1 VVFENATEIIAAMQG
16 GNVPFEMML
25 YPGFTHRVAGPAIS
39 PHRYNTVFR
48 FLEANG
54 VTPPE

>member
-1 VVFENATEIIAAMQG
+1 
-16 GNVPFEMML
+16 MML
-25 YPGFTHRVAGPAIS
+25 YPGHTHSVAGPNIS

-48 FLEANG
+48 FLADHG